1 MTVSDV
7 VRVVVELL
15 ERRGADYQIVGAI
28 AYFLYGPIRFT
39 QDVDFVVSVSGK
51 ELDGVLRELPAGFE
65 IEPQA
70 RMELFTGTMRWVVG
84 IPDSKLKLEFFLLGD
99 DAHHREEFTRKKR
112 RMLGEAGVE
121 GWVATAEDLI
131 VQKLRW
137 HREKDVTDIR
147 GILLLQADALDF
159 SYIEQWCER
168 HGTLERFHEIRRSV
182 AEI

>member
-1 MTVSDV
+1 MTVSDI
-7 VRVVVELL
+7 VRVVVGLL

-28 AYFLYGPIRFT
+28 AYFVYGPVRFT
-39 QDVDFVVSVSGK
+39 QDVDFVVSLSGK
-51 ELDGVLRELPAGFE
+51 ELDSLLRELPEGFE
-65 IEPQA
+65 IDSQA
-70 RMELFTGTMRWVVG
+70 RMELFTGTMRWVVE
-84 IPDSKLKLEFFLLGD
+84 IPQSALKLEFFLLGD
-99 DAHHREEFTRKKR
+99 DPHHLEEFTRKTR
-112 RMLGEAGVE
+112 QRLLEDGTE

-159 SYIEQWCER
+159 PYIEQWCER

>member
-99 DAHHREEFTRKKR
+99 DAHHREEFTRKQR

-131 VQKLRW
+131 IQKLRW
-137 HREKDVTDIR
+137 NREKDVTDIQHICLEKQNAAEDR
-147 GILLLQADALDF
+147 KSTRLN
-159 SYIEQWCER
+159 SS
-168 HGTLERFHEIRRSV
+168 HG
-182 AEI
+182 